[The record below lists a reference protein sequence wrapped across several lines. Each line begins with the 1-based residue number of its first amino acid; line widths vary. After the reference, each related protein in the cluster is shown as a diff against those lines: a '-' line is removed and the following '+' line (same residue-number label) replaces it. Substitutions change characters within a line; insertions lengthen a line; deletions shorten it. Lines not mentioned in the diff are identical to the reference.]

1 MWLLALAG
9 ISEMSGIEQVHFRVR
24 PSRCVTGE

>member
-9 ISEMSGIEQVHFRVR
+9 ISEMSGIEQVQFRVR
-24 PSRCVTGE
+24 PLTVRNG

>member
-9 ISEMSGIEQVHFRVR
+9 ISEMSGIERCSSAFGLTVR
-24 PSRCVTGE
+24 NG